1 MSNTKIQLYTEML
14 ESARKQTVQLAAGVP
29 EGKRFKQLQEGKAT
43 PAWLVGH
50 LANTINVLVVMF
62 ILEKESI
69 LSREEGHLFA
79 PDFAGGK
86 APSENAEEYP
96 AWDEIIAIYN
106 RVFDAA
112 LEGLAALD
120 DSALSNP
127 LSSKMPDRLR
137 EWFSSVEVTLG
148 FMISHDAYHRGQIG
162 LLSKL
167 GD

>member
-1 MSNTKIQLYTEML
+1 MSNTKTQLYIDML
-14 ESARKQTVQLAAGVP
+14 EGARKHTLQVAEGVP

-62 ILEKESI
+62 ILEGESV
-69 LSREEGHLFA
+69 LSKEEGNTFA

-86 APSENAEEYP
+86 THTENQDEYP
-96 AWDEIIAIYN
+96 AWDEIIALYN
-106 RVFDAA
+106 KVFNTAIA
-112 LEGLAALD
+112 GLSKLD
-120 DSALSNP
+120 DSALGNP

-137 EWFSSVEVTLG
+137 EHFSSIEVTLG

-167 GD
+167 N